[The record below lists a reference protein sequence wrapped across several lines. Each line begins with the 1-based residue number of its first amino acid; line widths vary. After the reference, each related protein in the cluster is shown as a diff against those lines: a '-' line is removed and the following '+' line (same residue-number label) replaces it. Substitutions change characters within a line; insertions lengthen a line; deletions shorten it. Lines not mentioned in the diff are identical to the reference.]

1 MPGSPK
7 KAARRARWEQ
17 YCQTRSP
24 ACMRL
29 EIEASGLS
37 MLDWA
42 KLNDFAYTKVR
53 DYTRQDQTVL
63 RSHQASMEASETC
76 TPRPCRV
83 TTK

>member
-7 KAARRARWEQ
+7 KAARRARWVQ

-24 ACMRL
+24 ACLRL

-42 KLNDFAYTKVR
+42 TINDFAYTQVR
-53 DYTRQDQTVL
+53 DYARQDQQEQTNGTEEKPPNA
-63 RSHQASMEASETC
+63 RSG
-76 TPRPCRV
+76 
-83 TTK
+83 